1 MELKNIP
8 PSMFV
13 ESKIFGNFK
22 FDSPPGPL
30 FMWSYL
36 FIPLD
41 MPSINRSKTYL
52 FTVLFPGLWVELVK
66 INKESDITRR
76 LAWV

>member
-36 FIPLD
+36 FIALD
-41 MPSINRSKTYL
+41 M
-52 FTVLFPGLWVELVK
+52 GLL
-66 INKESDITRR
+66 N
-76 LAWV
+76 